1 MPQEASAGKIQV
13 ADIEELNYSVWPWDL
28 RMHQLSRGELRAD
41 LDFAQVNGILLT
53 HERWSR
59 RICAT
64 GATPRGYVALASSST
79 EKTFS
84 CTGREIGSGNVICEI
99 DGADIEF
106 STPDNDEHWVI
117 LVPIGQ
123 IVGLLGEE
131 LVAALLRTRHAD
143 SGDPRLIRHLGAL
156 VVRVVATLREHSS
169 YRTNA
174 LLLNAIE
181 SQLLGA
187 IAELLVSTSRCAE
200 HETPRKRFL
209 ACRRALRYAEKLKRP
224 VSVDELARVAGVSR
238 RSLELGFRETLD
250 ISPQRYLRYLRLN
263 GLHRDL
269 RRASPGKGT
278 VTQAAMH
285 WGFVELG
292 RTAVEYRELFGETP
306 STTLTRSGR
315 LDCWRLADALAF
327 TSSVKRSDH
336 VHDDRR
342 SY

>member
-1 MPQEASAGKIQV
+1 MSPEASAGRIHV
-13 ADIEELNYSVWPWDL
+13 SDIEELNDSVWPWDL
-28 RMHQLSRGELRAD
+28 RMHQMSRGELRAD

-59 RICAT
+59 RVYAT
-64 GATPRGYVALASSST
+64 GATPRGYVALASSGS

-84 CTGREIGSGNVICEI
+84 FTGREIGSGNPICEL

-106 STPDNDEHWVI
+106 STPNHEEHWVI
-117 LVPIGQ
+117 LVPMGQ
-123 IVGLLGEE
+123 IVGLVGDE
-131 LVAALLRTRHAD
+131 LAAALLRTRHAD
-143 SGDPRLIRHLGAL
+143 SGDPRVIRHLGAL
-156 VVRVVATLREHSS
+156 VVRVVAKLREHSA
-169 YRTNA
+169 YRAND

-187 IAELLVSTSRCAE
+187 ITEFLVSTSRCVE

-224 VSVDELARVAGVSR
+224 ISVDELAAQACVSR

-250 ISPQRYLRYLRLN
+250 ISPQRYLRYMRLN

-269 RRASPGKGT
+269 RRASSEQTT
-278 VTQAAMH
+278 VTEAATH

-292 RTAVEYRELFGETP
+292 RTAVEYRELFGEPP
-306 STTLTRSGR
+306 STTLARSGR
-315 LDCWRLADALAF
+315 LDCRRLADALAF
-327 TSSVKRSDH
+327 SSNAQR
-336 VHDDRR
+336 
-342 SY
+342 